1 MSAAAGEA
9 AGLGTDDGMTT
20 LCLASEL
27 ANGQARRVLIGTH
40 PVAVFRIDDRFHVTD
55 DTCTHGFAS
64 LAEGDIE
71 GCRVF
76 CPWHGGAFDITTGAP
91 VAQPCTVALK
101 TYACSV
107 RDGRVQLNQDEFDA
121 AQF

>member
-1 MSAAAGEA
+1 VSSATGEA
-9 AGLGTDDGMTT
+9 ASLGTDEGMTT
-20 LCLASEL
+20 LCLVGDL
-27 ANGQARRVLIGTH
+27 ADGQARRVLIGTH
-40 PVAVFRIDDRFHVTD
+40 PVAVFRIGDNFHVTD

-76 CPWHGGAFDITTGAP
+76 CPWHGGAFDVTTGDP
-91 VAQPCTVALK
+91 VGEPCTVALK